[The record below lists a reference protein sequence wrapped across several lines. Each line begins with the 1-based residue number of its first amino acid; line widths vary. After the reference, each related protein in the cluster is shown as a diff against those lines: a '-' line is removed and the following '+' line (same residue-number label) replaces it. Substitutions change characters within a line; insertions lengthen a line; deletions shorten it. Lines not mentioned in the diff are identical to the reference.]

1 MNDLL
6 ELKEKFQ
13 GASEKNQLPL
23 IEQIINEGENGYQFL
38 RDFLVSSQG
47 KEPNIV
53 LGKAYQLLYQS
64 DNAQNKE
71 FLDQCF
77 TQGIVDLKSAKS
89 IDYTELQN
97 LLIRGKYQEADVLT
111 RVKLCELAGETA
123 IKRKWVYFTEV
134 DKFPAT
140 DLETLDQL
148 WYIYSEGKFGYR
160 VQRQIWLSLGQDF
173 EKLWAKINWKNGNK
187 WTKYPQEFTWDLSA
201 PLGHLPLSNQL
212 RGVRVISALF
222 SHPVWTKD
230 T

>member
-23 IEQIINEGENGYQFL
+23 VEQIINEGENGYQFL

-64 DNAQNKE
+64 NNDENRE
-71 FLDQCF
+71 FLNKCF
-77 TQGIVDLKSAKS
+77 TQGIVNLKSEKN

-97 LLIRGKYQEADVLT
+97 LLIQGKYQEADTLT

-134 DKFPAT
+134 EKFPAT
-140 DLETLDQL
+140 DLDIIDQL
-148 WYIYSEGKFGYR
+148 WYVYSEGKFGYR
-160 VQRQIWLSLGQDF
+160 VQRKIWLSLGKNF
-173 EKLWAKINWKNGNK
+173 EKLWVQINWKNGNK
-187 WTKYPQEFTWDLSA
+187 WTKYPQEFIWDLTA
-201 PLGHLPLSNQL
+201 PIGHLPLSNQL

-222 SHPVWTKD
+222 SHPVWSKD
-230 T
+230 N